1 MTKERK
7 SYGIIGTR
15 RTYGEDR
22 SQGNSWEKVEE
33 EAKISHD
40 LLKLYAASGPVPVT
54 LINKL
59 KTLVEA

>member
-1 MTKERK
+1 MESTELVELMGKIEAKE
-7 SYGIIGTR
+7 IG
-15 RTYGEDR
+15 
-22 SQGNSWEKVEE
+22 WEKVEE

-54 LINKL
+54 LIKKL